1 MAILDDKIKRFLRDG
16 NGYINGNGN
25 GYINGSGNGYGDG
38 SGNGYGYGS
47 GYGNGYGNGNG
58 NDNVYGN
65 GDGNGYGGG
74 NGNGGDIKTINGM
87 TVNVVDGLQ
96 TIITHIRGDIAKGY
110 ILERNVYLKPC
121 YVIRRG
127 DVYAHGAT
135 LREARE
141 ALEDK
146 VFSDMSTDDRIAAFV
161 ERFSAGGKYPAKDYY
176 EWHHKLTGS
185 CEMGRKTFAANHG
198 IDIDNDMLTVAEFI
212 HLTKD
217 DYGSQIIRQLA
228 EVMGVD
234 V

>member
-25 GYINGSGNGYGDG
+25 GYGDGYGY
-38 SGNGYGYGS
+38 GYGYGS
-47 GYGNGYGNGNG
+47 G
-58 NDNVYGN
+58 
-65 GDGNGYGGG
+65 DGV
-74 NGNGGDIKTINGM
+74 KTINGM
-87 TVNVVDGLQ
+87 AVNAVDGLQ

-127 DVYAHGAT
+127 NVYAHGAT
-135 LREARE
+135 LREAQT

-146 VFSDMSTDDRIAAFV
+146 LFDGMDVDAKISAFA
-161 ERFSAGGKYPAKDYY
+161 ERFKAGPKYPAKDYY
-176 EWHHKLTGS
+176 DWHHKLTGS

-198 IDIDNDMLTVAEFI
+198 IDIDNDTLTVAEFI
-212 HLTKD
+212 RLTKD
-217 DYGSQIIRQLA
+217 DYGGQIIRQLA